1 MTSSATGRDELTKDK
16 GDAEKGPA
24 GALDT
29 PPAVPGKEGKGWRG
43 ACRREARE
51 EGKEWGSWEPRVK
64 KGAASKTP
72 LRQDKAA
79 ATASGDAET

>member
-1 MTSSATGRDELTKDK
+1 MMSSATGRDKLTKDK

-51 EGKEWGSWEPRVK
+51 EGKES
-64 KGAASKTP
+64 GAPGNQESRRALPQK
-72 LRQDKAA
+72 RH
-79 ATASGDAET
+79 